1 MKLLLTSMM
10 TLLMVS
16 FVAFNTSAQN
26 EITTHRKV
34 VRLLKAEHDI
44 YNLGFDKNYVETTI
58 LPEVEQNKS
67 LLAPHY
73 PELLTNNPDD
83 KYAALSQW
91 IEEYQNEYEAFA
103 TYYETLVRSYL

>member
-1 MKLLLTSMM
+1 MKILLTCMM
-10 TLLMVS
+10 TFVMAS
-16 FVAFNTSAQN
+16 FFAFNSSAQS

-58 LPEVEQNKS
+58 LPEINQNRT
-67 LLAPHY
+67 LLAPNY

-83 KYAALSQW
+83 KYAALTIW
-91 IEEYQNEYEAFA
+91 VEEHENEFDAFVL
-103 TYYETLVRSYL
+103 YYETLVRSYL